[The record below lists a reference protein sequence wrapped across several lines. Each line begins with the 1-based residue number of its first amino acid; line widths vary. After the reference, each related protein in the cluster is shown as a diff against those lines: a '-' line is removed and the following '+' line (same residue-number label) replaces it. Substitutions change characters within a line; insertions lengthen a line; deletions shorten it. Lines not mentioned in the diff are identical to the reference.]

1 MPQTTTSPSE
11 YPFPS
16 RLSELI
22 DQMADMLDE
31 SGVTLAELMADLPR
45 IREEIYR
52 EQYLGEKELN
62 TDDTDFHG

>member
-1 MPQTTTSPSE
+1 MPQITTSPSE
-11 YPFPS
+11 PPPAS

-31 SGVTLAELMADLPR
+31 SGITLSELLADLPR

-52 EQYLGEKELN
+52 EHYQANQEQ
-62 TDDTDFHG
+62 